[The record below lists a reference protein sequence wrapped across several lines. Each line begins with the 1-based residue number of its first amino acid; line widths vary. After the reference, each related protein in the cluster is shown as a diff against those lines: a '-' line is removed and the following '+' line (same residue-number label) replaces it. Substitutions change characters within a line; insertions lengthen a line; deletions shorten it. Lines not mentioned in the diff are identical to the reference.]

1 MDKDRIPLHNLLDTA
16 LGFSIRDLVLNT
28 PEEKAE
34 FGRKLDELIKE
45 AEARETAVEVEA
57 EKEGKKP

>member
-16 LGFSIRDLVLNT
+16 LGFSLRDLVLNT
-28 PEEKAE
+28 PEEKEE
-34 FGRKLDELIKE
+34 FKKKLDDMIVEL
-45 AEARETAVEVEA
+45 EAREAAEEAEA